1 MDWGHRLLTDREC
14 RTAEASAKDRK
25 LFDGGGLHL
34 LIKPTGYKS
43 WRMKYR
49 FGGKEKQLTFGPY
62 PLLSL
67 KDARTKRDEAKRL
80 LLDDID
86 PGAVKRAKASI
97 AKQADPGQ
105 MFEAAAIR
113 WHDQMKRRWKP
124 RHADEVLRSMRRE
137 IFPELGDLPLT
148 KIGRGD
154 IRPIIEEMQK
164 RGSIEQ
170 AHRVLRRIHAV
181 FELALVDGTLDETAS
196 NPASSLKVLLQPIPR
211 RKYGAITDLR
221 QLTEA
226 LDRFEREPHH
236 PVTRLASRLLALTAA
251 RPGTIRFAAPGE
263 FRDLDGREPTWIIP
277 AAKLKL
283 EREESEQAGFDFPI
297 PLSRQAVDV
306 VKAALPF
313 AWREDHIFP
322 SPSRARRPISENAL
336 NKAYR
341 DNALFGGRHVPHGWR
356 SSFSTIMN
364 ERAKE
369 LDRPG
374 DREVIDLMLA
384 HKPKGVEAVYNRAAY
399 MKRRRILAQEWADL
413 LTADLMPAEQ
423 LLEGPRT

>member
-1 MDWGHRLLTDREC
+1 MLTDREC
-14 RTAEASAKDRK
+14 KAAEPAEKDRK

-34 LIKPTGYKS
+34 LVKPTGYKS
-43 WRMKYR
+43 WRLKYR

-80 LLDDID
+80 LLDNID
-86 PGAVKRAKASI
+86 PGAVKRAATAI
-97 AKQADPGQ
+97 AERNQPDRQ
-105 MFEAAAIR
+105 FRAAAIR
-113 WHDQMKRRWKP
+113 WHEQMRRRWKP
-124 RHADEVLRSMRRE
+124 RHADEVLRSLNRE
-137 IFPELGDLPLT
+137 IFPALGDLPLVE
-148 KIGRGD
+148 IRRGD
-154 IRPIIEEMQK
+154 IRPIIEEMQG

-181 FELALVDGTLDETAS
+181 FELALVDGTLDDAAV
-196 NPASSLKVLLQPIPR
+196 NPASSLKALLQPIPR
-211 RKYGAITDLR
+211 RKYGAITDIRELR
-221 QLTEA
+221 TA
-226 LDRFEREPHH
+226 LASFESEPHH

-263 FRDLDGREPTWIIP
+263 FRDLDGPEPTWIIP

-283 EREESEQAGFDFPI
+283 ERQEAEQAAFDFPI
-297 PLSRQAVDV
+297 PLSRQAVEA

-313 AWREDHIFP
+313 AWREDHLFP

-341 DNALFGGRHVPHGWR
+341 DNTLLGGRHVPHGWR

-369 LDRPG
+369 MDRPG

-399 MKRRRILAQEWADL
+399 MKRRRLLAQEWADL
-413 LTADLMPAEQ
+413 LTDGLMPAEQ
-423 LLEGPRT
+423 LIEGPRT